1 MHFFKRILKTL
12 TGPVERN
19 DLRTVKG
26 HIDSIKDGNFELEK
40 EIYINLSKYLVEI
53 AKEKILIGII
63 LD

>member
-1 MHFFKRILKTL
+1 M
-12 TGPVERN
+12 ERN

-53 AKEKILIGII
+53 AKEKKS
-63 LD
+63 